1 MGETT
6 ETRTVKRKQSVE
18 NQDKRLPSKHKEPE
32 KQSDYGGGDASK
44 SSTADSP
51 TAKEDSPPNQS
62 NDEDFQQV
70 ESQKNKDKQK
80 KPTQM
85 SPEGS
90 KEGSPEGSPEG
101 SKEGSPEGSK
111 EAGVMNEQQT
121 SSNQSDKCTKDE
133 ANSQPFVDQ
142 SQVSTDDPT
151 DKSNTRQEETKN
163 ENTEKQSQPPQL

>member
-1 MGETT
+1 MKVVCFRCFELQNILTFGNLLLS
-6 ETRTVKRKQSVE
+6 R
-18 NQDKRLPSKHKEPE
+18 
-32 KQSDYGGGDASK
+32 
-44 SSTADSP
+44 
-51 TAKEDSPPNQS
+51 
-62 NDEDFQQV
+62 
-70 ESQKNKDKQK
+70 
-80 KPTQM
+80 
-85 SPEGS
+85 
-90 KEGSPEGSPEG
+90 SPEG